1 MTKKRVHRKKI
12 RLKTNTRWG
21 YTRLTHL
28 TREWGMC
35 GTCGTCGMCW
45 RLSSTSSSGLKNLQF
60 GLNDPVAIRLT
71 NNWKKNVFRSGSRG
85 VLNFKLF
92 LTILSHLIIKKNN
105 LKDLHNWLTNFSFN
119 TSIAKIE
126 KFYFNTYFGFIL
138 HVFLP

>member
-1 MTKKRVHRKKI
+1 MTKKRVHRKKT
-12 RLKTNTRWG
+12 RLKTNTGWG

-92 LTILSHLIIKKNN
+92 LTILSHLIIKKQ
-105 LKDLHNWLTNFSFN
+105 LQDLHNWLTKFGFY

-126 KFYFNTYFGFIL
+126 KFYFNTYLASFYMY
-138 HVFLP
+138 FLP